1 MHVLKVS
8 SCIKEHMSL
17 QGMCLV
23 CVCLHVCACHSSPLC
38 DIGGVSSGML
48 QGPALRLVSSTYSV
62 TSGKSF
68 NPSEPNF
75 SVL

>member
-48 QGPALRLVSSTYSV
+48 QGPALKACLFHLQCHLRQVI
-62 TSGKSF
+62 
-68 NPSEPNF
+68 
-75 SVL
+75 